1 MMFDMAPMGPIWWI
15 SGLVVVVLL
24 VAACLASLAHV
35 QPPRRRS
42 VAPPG
47 DAPVELLRH
56 RLAAGEIDDEEY
68 LRRRSALGDR

>member
-1 MMFDMAPMGPIWWI
+1 MYDMAPMGPIWWI

-24 VAACLASLAHV
+24 LAAGLASLASV
-35 QPPRRRS
+35 QPARRRS
-42 VAPPG
+42 VAPPR

-68 LRRRSALGDR
+68 LRRRSALGD